1 MRGPATHFWFTCG
14 LAVVAVGCAQASR
27 AQGAPQ
33 PQLDSLSVVAAAVD
47 FYFAGMAGK
56 PRYPMQ
62 IDRYEPRPGGGILLR
77 LSPDNT
83 LIKRQGGDLR
93 FSDLHEVCVEPSG
106 EVHAITYTHY
116 LAVDSLGCR

>member
-14 LAVVAVGCAQASR
+14 LAVVAVGCAHASR

-83 LIKRQGGDLR
+83 LIKRQAATCASR
-93 FSDLHEVCVEPSG
+93 ISTRCVLNRPARSTRSRIL
-106 EVHAITYTHY
+106 ITW
-116 LAVDSLGCR
+116 RWIP